1 MGIVPLTQTKLIKD
15 TRHYPL
21 RSALTAQLGST
32 LLVVALAFAIARLG
46 SANLL
51 GAPLLLAMLQG
62 GIAAIIALRQKAPRW
77 WLTIHLAFAP
87 LAVLVHGLEIE
98 PAWFLAIFIVLL
110 LVFWRTDKSRV
121 PLYLT
126 NRTTAE
132 ALARLIPP
140 GTCRVIDLGCGEGGV
155 LQLLARTR
163 PDCHFVGIEHAPLT
177 CLVAKIRNLHQNN
190 VVIRQGDFWEEPLQ
204 AYQLIYAFLS
214 PAPMPRLW
222 KKVAVEMR
230 SDAMFI
236 SNSFPV
242 PGIRT
247 HKVIEIA
254 DRRATQLYLYL
265 PPDKTGDSVAFPSI
279 PIPGNQE

>member
-1 MGIVPLTQTKLIKD
+1 MQELIGACQSLMIFGRYTENCMHREYSIKG
-15 TRHYPL
+15 
-21 RSALTAQLGST
+21 ALTAQLGST
-32 LLVVALAFAIARLG
+32 LLVVALAFAIARL
-46 SANLL
+46 
-51 GAPLLLAMLQG
+51 

-98 PAWFLAIFIVLL
+98 PAWFLTIFIVLL

-126 NRTTAE
+126 NHTTAE
-132 ALARLIPP
+132 ALAKLIPP
-140 GTCRVIDLGCGEGGV
+140 GPCRVIDLGCGEGGV
-155 LQLLARTR
+155 LRLLAQAR
-163 PDCHFVGIEHAPLT
+163 PDCQFVGIEHAPLT
-177 CLVAKIRNLHQNN
+177 CLAAKLRNFYLPNVAIRH
-190 VVIRQGDFWEEPLQ
+190 GDFWEEPLQ

-222 KKVAVEMR
+222 KKMAVEIR
-230 SDAMFI
+230 AGAMFI

-279 PIPGNQE
+279 PVPGNQE